1 MKIIANIAPV
11 FKILGTL
18 SPQKQNI
25 KAIRRAREAGDQ
37 KKERECILRATSSWG
52 QDIMKRL
59 GANIHVYGEDN
70 IPDCGPVV
78 MMGNHQGYADIF
90 TYFAVFN
97 KYQFAFVAKEELG
110 SLPFFGKF
118 ITETRSVFINRD
130 SARGQLNAIND
141 GVKLIGQGYSL
152 VIFPE
157 GTRSKGGAPRS
168 FSRGSMKLATKPGVP
183 IVPVSIEGTYKMLER
198 DGYFHGDDVYI
209 KIHEPIDT
217 AGIDR
222 KSEKELAKYV
232 ERIVMDGVEDL
243 KAIEDAK

>member
-1 MKIIANIAPV
+1 MKIFANISPV
-11 FKILGTL
+11 VKILGTL
-18 SPQKQNI
+18 GPQKQNI
-25 KAIRRAREAGDQ
+25 KDIRVARESGDQ
-37 KKERECILRATSSWG
+37 EAERAAILHATSSWG
-52 QDIMKRL
+52 RDIMNRL
-59 GANIHVYGEDN
+59 GANIHIYGEEN
-70 IPDCGPVV
+70 IPKHGPVV

-110 SLPFFGKF
+110 GLPFFGKF

-141 GVKLIGQGYSL
+141 GIKLIEQGYSL

-183 IVPVSIEGTYKMLER
+183 IIPVSIEGTYKMLER

-217 AGIDR
+217 KGIDR

-232 ERIVMDGVEDL
+232 EKIVMDGVEDL
-243 KAIEDAK
+243 KRIEAGK